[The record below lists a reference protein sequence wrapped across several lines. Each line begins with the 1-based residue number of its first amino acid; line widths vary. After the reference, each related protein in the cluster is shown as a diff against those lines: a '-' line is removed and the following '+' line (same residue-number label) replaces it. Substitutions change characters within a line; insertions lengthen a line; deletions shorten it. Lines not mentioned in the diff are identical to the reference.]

1 MPSKDQIADALLEHK
16 HVGRAAEGLGL
27 GERNRAR
34 LRVPNGTRC
43 CWRNYEQQ
51 TQAQYN
57 GTQHFHKALVSF
69 TPDGSRRS
77 ARHNVGTV
85 VFENGEST

>member
-57 GTQHFHKALVSF
+57 GTQHFHKASSF
-69 TPDGSRRS
+69 LLRLMEAGEVPD
-77 ARHNVGTV
+77 TM
-85 VFENGEST
+85 